1 MLGQRTRLNRIRTET
16 VKSKVCVEFACFH
29 YAGLVLAYSQHA
41 KTAATSSSTAQ
52 SISAVAVTTTT
63 TPKVQTSRPTSVLPV
78 GPTTTTLAQITV
90 ARTAS
95 TIAQTS
101 IATSTRPIA
110 QTSIAVSIIAQTSIA
125 ASIIAQTSRTAST
138 IMPQS
143 ATVALTT
150 TNLASIPATT
160 TAVTSPRPVTN
171 AGVPTTLRTNF
182 VSTTNSIS
190 VTTTRISTTANAGQY
205 DMFLSNCS
213 DLIIIF
219 LPEIDNNPSG
229 DTKLRGLGCGMANL
243 GRRLYRWQRCYRR
256 QWH

>member
-41 KTAATSSSTAQ
+41 KTATSSSTAQ

-110 QTSIAVSIIAQTSIA
+110 QTSIAVSIIAQTS
-125 ASIIAQTSRTAST
+125 RTAST
-138 IMPQS
+138 IVPQS

-160 TAVTSPRPVTN
+160 AAVTSPRSMTN

-229 DTKLRGLGCGMANL
+229 DTKLSGLGCGMANL
-243 GRRLYRWQRCYRR
+243 GRWLYRWQRCYRR

>member
-41 KTAATSSSTAQ
+41 KTATSSSTAQ

-101 IATSTRPIA
+101 IA
-110 QTSIAVSIIAQTSIA
+110 V
-125 ASIIAQTSRTAST
+125 SIIAQTSRTAST
-138 IMPQS
+138 IVPQS

-160 TAVTSPRPVTN
+160 AAVTSPRPMTN

-219 LPEIDNNPSG
+219 LPEVDNNPSG

-243 GRRLYRWQRCYRR
+243 GRWLYRWQRCYRR

>member
-41 KTAATSSSTAQ
+41 KTATSSSTAQ

-101 IATSTRPIA
+101 IA
-110 QTSIAVSIIAQTSIA
+110 VSIIAQTSIA

-138 IMPQS
+138 IVPQS

-160 TAVTSPRPVTN
+160 AAVTSPRSMTN

-219 LPEIDNNPSG
+219 LPEVDNNPSG

-243 GRRLYRWQRCYRR
+243 GRWLYRWQRCYRR

>member
-101 IATSTRPIA
+101 IA
-110 QTSIAVSIIAQTSIA
+110 V
-125 ASIIAQTSRTAST
+125 SIIAQTSRTAST
-138 IMPQS
+138 IVPQS

-160 TAVTSPRPVTN
+160 AAVTSPRPMTN

-205 DMFLSNCS
+205 DMSLSNCS

-219 LPEIDNNPSG
+219 LPEVDNNPSG

-243 GRRLYRWQRCYRR
+243 GRWLYRWQRCYRR